1 MIAVKETKDVK
12 RRTLLQLANVYLD
25 SIRWNG
31 ALNPNDQ
38 SNTLVRSFAAGRM
51 AKSLPDAGI
60 ETQASGPDMLDGSRR
75 PQHGIVVFHAF
86 CAATTTR
93 ASRRKIIPSG

>member
-31 ALNPNDQ
+31 ALNLNDQ
-38 SNTLVRSFAAGRM
+38 SNTLVWSSAAGRV

-60 ETQASGPDMLDGSRR
+60 EAQASGPEMLEGNGR
-75 PQHGIVVFHAF
+75 PQRGIVVFHAF
-86 CAATTTR
+86 CAATTTQ
-93 ASRRKIIPSG
+93 ASR

>member
-31 ALNPNDQ
+31 ALNLNDQ
-38 SNTLVRSFAAGRM
+38 SNMLVRSFAAGGM

-60 ETQASGPDMLDGSRR
+60 EAQASGPDRLDGSRR

-86 CAATTTR
+86 CTATTTQ
-93 ASRRKIIPSG
+93 ASR